1 MEDLGLLM
9 AIIAGGAVFWL
20 LTSSRW
26 RKDMGKDISSIT
38 RAHTTSAV
46 DNAKF
51 SAVKNK
57 VDSMQE
63 LADDGLTPDKVKE
76 HCDAFDALVA

>member
-1 MEDLGLLM
+1 MESLGLLTG
-9 AIIAGGAVFWL
+9 IIAAGLVFWL

-38 RAHTTSAV
+38 RAHTQSAV
-46 DNAKF
+46 ANAKF

-57 VDSMQE
+57 VDAMQE
-63 LADDGLTPDKVKE
+63 LHDDGLTKESVKE
-76 HCDAFDALVA
+76 LCTSFDELIA